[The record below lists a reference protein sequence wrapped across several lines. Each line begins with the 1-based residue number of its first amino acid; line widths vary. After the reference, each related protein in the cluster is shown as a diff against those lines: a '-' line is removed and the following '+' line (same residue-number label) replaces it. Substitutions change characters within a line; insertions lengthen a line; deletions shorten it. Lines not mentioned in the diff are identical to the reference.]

1 MNLIPRDVTIRM
13 EQRKVAIR
21 MENGYERF
29 GIFHKWTEIDRM
41 DYALVQ
47 NTDGGMEYI
56 PMYRIR
62 FLPMDNTVPLN
73 DLEDTLRKFGILRG

>member
-1 MNLIPRDVTIRM
+1 MTLLPKDITIRM

-21 MENGYERF
+21 MENGYERL

-41 DYALVQ
+41 DYALIE

-62 FLPMDNTVPLN
+62 FLPLDNEISR
-73 DLEDTLRKFGILRG
+73 DDFADIMRRHGILRG